1 MEDST
6 DEKENKENL
15 EHDLEDELE
24 SSQLNQNEK
33 THEDET
39 NDRLERKLQEA
50 YGKQDDLQNKY
61 LRVHADL
68 ENIKKRSIKEREEAV
83 QRTRSQIIG
92 DLLPVIDSFKMGLS
106 EASKHENAKTFVE
119 GFSMAMDLMEN
130 TLNEYGLYAIESTN
144 KPFDPKEHDAIS
156 YETNDTIEEGI
167 VINTIRQG
175 YKLGDKLLRPASV
188 VLSKGKKEEN

>member
-6 DEKENKENL
+6 DKKENKENL
-15 EHDLEDELE
+15 EDDLQDELE
-24 SSQLNQNEK
+24 SSKANQNDN
-33 THEDET
+33 THDEEA
-39 NDRLERKLQEA
+39 NDRLESKLQEA

-92 DLLPVIDSFKMGLS
+92 DLLPIIDSFKMGLS
-106 EASKHENAKTFVE
+106 EASKHENAKTYVE
-119 GFSMAMDLMEN
+119 GFSMAMDLMES
-130 TLNEYGLYAIESTN
+130 TLNEYGLYAVESTN
-144 KPFDPKEHDAIS
+144 KTFDPKVHDAIS
-156 YETNDTIEEGI
+156 YETNDTVEEGI
-167 VINTIRQG
+167 VISTIREG

-188 VLSKGKKEEN
+188 ILSKGKIEKN